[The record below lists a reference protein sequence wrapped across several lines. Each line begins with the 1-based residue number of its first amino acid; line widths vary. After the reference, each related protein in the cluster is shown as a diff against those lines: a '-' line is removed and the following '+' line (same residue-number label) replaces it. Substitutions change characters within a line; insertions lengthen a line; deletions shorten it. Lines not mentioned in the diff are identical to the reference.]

1 MSENQG
7 FLFFDNNRFSEE
19 QSSIYPFFDNNMFS
33 EDQSSI
39 YFFFFFAK
47 SLCALK
53 RTEITEKSKTMH
65 DFIIFCSY
73 YLVIQLYI
81 YKLIVQ
87 TILFAS

>member
-39 YFFFFFAK
+39 YLFFFF
-47 SLCALK
+47 
-53 RTEITEKSKTMH
+53 REIIMRFKENRNYRK
-65 DFIIFCSY
+65 I
-73 YLVIQLYI
+73 
-81 YKLIVQ
+81 
-87 TILFAS
+87 